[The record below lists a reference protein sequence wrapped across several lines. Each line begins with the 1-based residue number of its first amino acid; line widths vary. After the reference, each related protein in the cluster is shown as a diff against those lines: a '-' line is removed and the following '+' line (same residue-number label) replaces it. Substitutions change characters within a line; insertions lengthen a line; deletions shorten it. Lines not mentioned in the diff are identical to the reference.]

1 MQKKDDKVGNK
12 MLLKEGKEKKKGAT
26 EKKIEIN
33 LQNEVP
39 RLAYAH
45 ARKTK
50 KLFSFIRLL
59 QNSFFAIFMLIR
71 GKPVQRRRIGEK
83 MRPFRCSFI
92 WIVC

>member
-12 MLLKEGKEKKKGAT
+12 MILKEGKEKKR
-26 EKKIEIN
+26 EKQRKRSKYIC
-33 LQNEVP
+33 
-39 RLAYAH
+39 
-45 ARKTK
+45 KTK
-50 KLFSFIRLL
+50 SRVWLMRMREKQKNLFSFIRLL